1 VGITVPKLLPI
12 TGTFAPAFAI
22 YHIILALRVS
32 AHRKATKTSLGSKAE
47 PTKSGQLD
55 DLNVATRCHGNYAE
69 NVPFALLLGAIV
81 EMNGGNR
88 RVLTGGL
95 AALLVGRLLHAELGL
110 RSENAMGQGRLIG
123 HLTTLSF
130 ILSMGGYAA
139 WLVKG
144 YWGL

>member
-1 VGITVPKLLPI
+1 
-12 TGTFAPAFAI
+12 
-22 YHIILALRVS
+22 
-32 AHRKATKTSLGSKAE
+32 
-47 PTKSGQLD
+47 
-55 DLNVATRCHGNYAE
+55 LNVATRCHGNYTE

-110 RSENAMGQGRLIG
+110 RSENAMGQGRLVG
-123 HLTTLSF
+123 HVTTLSF